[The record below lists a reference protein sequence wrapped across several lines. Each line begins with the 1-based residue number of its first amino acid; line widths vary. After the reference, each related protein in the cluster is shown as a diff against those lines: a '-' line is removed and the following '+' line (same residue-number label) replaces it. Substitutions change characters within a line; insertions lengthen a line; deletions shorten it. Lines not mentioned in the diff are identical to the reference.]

1 MTTTPANTAQLTSL
15 LDRFMSTIDPSIAR
29 ILNSAL
35 EDREISVEACIKLL
49 EVRDFELTALTL
61 VADELRRRAVGDI
74 ITYVVNRNINFTN
87 ICYVGCKFC
96 GFKRRPDQPDAYMRS
111 EEELEAKVEDA
122 VNRGATEVCI
132 QGGLPRNMDGY
143 KYRDILCLVKKKAPQ
158 IHIHAYSP
166 MEIVHGVE
174 RTGLTLEDYLVMLR
188 EAGLGTIP
196 GTAAEILDDDVR
208 RVLSQNRLKVSMWVK
223 IITTAHKLGIP
234 STATIMYGHVEKP
247 FHVANHLALI
257 RSIQKETGGFTEFVP
272 LGFIHENTFLYRK
285 DGSRPGPTGLE
296 EIRMHAVSRIMLH
309 GYIKNI
315 QVSWVKLGLKLSQLC
330 LNAGANDF
338 SGTLMEENISKAA
351 GATNGEYLAP
361 EEMRRLIWD
370 LGRTPAERSTTYK
383 LLKVY
388 DKKEDVITEANPE
401 YTEEMVV
408 PPYATMSLT

>member
-1 MTTTPANTAQLTSL
+1 MKTSVGIAHLTGL
-15 LDRFMSTIDPSIAR
+15 LDRFLSTIDPSVAK
-29 ILNSAL
+29 ILDKAL
-35 EDREISVEACIKLL
+35 GDEEISTEDCTKLL
-49 EVRDFELTALTL
+49 GVRDFELTALVL

-87 ICYVGCKFC
+87 VCYVGCKFC
-96 GFKRRPDQPDAYMRS
+96 GFKRRPDESDAYMRS
-111 EEELEAKVEDA
+111 FEEIEAKVEDG

-143 KYRDILCLVKKKAPQ
+143 LYRDILRVVKKKAPH

-166 MEIVHGVE
+166 MEILHGVE
-174 RTGLTLEDYLVMLR
+174 RTGLNLEEYLIMLK
-188 EAGLGTIP
+188 EEGLGSIP
-196 GTAAEILDDDVR
+196 GTAAEILDDEVR
-208 RVLSQNRLKVSMWVK
+208 RVLSQNKLKVPMWVK

-247 FHVANHLALI
+247 RHIANHLALI

-296 EIRMHAVSRIMLH
+296 ELRIHAVSRLMLK

-315 QVSWVKLGLKLSQLC
+315 QVSWVKLGIKLAQLC
-330 LNAGANDF
+330 MNAGANDF

-351 GATNGEYLAP
+351 GATAGEYLPP

-370 LGRTPAERSTTYK
+370 LGRIPAERSTTYR
-383 LLKVY
+383 LLKVF
-388 DKKEDVITEANPE
+388 DQKEEVFTEANSSYVE
-401 YTEEMVV
+401 
-408 PPYATMSLT
+408 SLAFPVYS